1 MSTVFHL
8 LSVML
13 ANDFFATSVSLR
25 AGVDLHTRSRVGFS
39 RSWLHSSQQAS
50 SQASVFQS
58 ATVSGSSGNS
68 PLEIGQILLMSTVDT
83 TTGKGKVM
91 YATVGVQCHEPV
103 VPSTLLDSG
112 LQCPEGLAIQ
122 TISDSSF
129 HLYVADPCLGRI
141 KHYLIQRTGDLLESH
156 GSTTITTSEANAVS
170 IDSHTGD
177 LFFTVNGTTSS
188 AVATIKASTLE
199 MLLEGSCHADSLVT
213 VPQSEVEERA
223 EAYRILRDEA
233 ASGVLDEPAVG
244 CEVFFIY
251 DNVGTSRVD
260 QPGTV
265 VVKDNFVYWASSNST
280 GHTSIVSGSKRPGA
294 PAVGSS
300 FATTSHATHVAQSHG
315 ILATNKYIFWTGIS
329 DSGYAGIYGVKMQ
342 NGGGVIYTKTQ
353 ALGEAKSM
361 VWDGHNTAFV
371 SVPAYLSGGP
381 GVYSMAVGSIEGS
394 ANLKKCVTLTNAA
407 GVALWK

>member
-39 RSWLHSSQQAS
+39 RSWQHSSQQAS

-244 CEVFFIY
+244 CEVFFHLRQCWDVARGPTWNCCRQGQLRLLGKFQQHRAYI
-251 DNVGTSRVD
+251 DSLRIQETRGTCRRIQFRHHLPRHPRRAVPRYPRNEQVYLLDRHLRLRVRWNLRRQD
-260 QPGTV
+260 AIRRRSDLHEDPG
-265 VVKDNFVYWASSNST
+265 F
-280 GHTSIVSGSKRPGA
+280 G
-294 PAVGSS
+294 
-300 FATTSHATHVAQSHG
+300 
-315 ILATNKYIFWTGIS
+315 
-329 DSGYAGIYGVKMQ
+329 
-342 NGGGVIYTKTQ
+342 
-353 ALGEAKSM
+353 
-361 VWDGHNTAFV
+361 
-371 SVPAYLSGGP
+371 
-381 GVYSMAVGSIEGS
+381 
-394 ANLKKCVTLTNAA
+394 
-407 GVALWK
+407 